1 MMVLVMVT
9 EKITGKK
16 SKEVIPG
23 LGAGMVW
30 VRVFSPMR
38 AISSEIE

>member
-1 MMVLVMVT
+1 MMVFVMIT

-16 SKEVIPG
+16 SNEVIPG
-23 LGAGMVW
+23 LGAGMVG
-30 VRVFSPMR
+30 VRVFPFMR